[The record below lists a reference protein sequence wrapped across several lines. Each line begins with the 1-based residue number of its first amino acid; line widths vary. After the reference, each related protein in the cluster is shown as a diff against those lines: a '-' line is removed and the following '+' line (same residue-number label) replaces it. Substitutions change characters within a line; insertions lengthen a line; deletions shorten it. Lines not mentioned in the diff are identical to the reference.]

1 MKPNNYILAYAIFAA
16 AIFAAAPSAHAQKIN
31 GTPGSPESTIT
42 VDGNYLPAPPPA
54 FGGVINMDVK
64 NSKSCSGSCGRE
76 KNAKAKRR
84 FPQSLTTIFI
94 NG

>member
-16 AIFAAAPSAHAQKIN
+16 AIFAAAPSAPAQKIN

-42 VDGNYLPAPPPA
+42 VDGNYLPPPPPK

-64 NSKSCSGSCGRE
+64 NSK
-76 KNAKAKRR
+76 
-84 FPQSLTTIFI
+84 P
-94 NG
+94 